1 MRQTRITDNLFS
13 AVQGFY
19 DNMTSTIK
27 VSDSLSQ
34 NLGITKCSK
43 MGFELENSTLYT
55 IQFADDQLVIA
66 QSKEDLEYMT
76 RKLLKEYQQWG
87 LTVNV
92 NKTEYMCSEMDVF
105 GVNLVLENGTTI
117 EICDNFKYLGFT
129 FSFDGKDTT
138 EIQNRIPQSKK
149 L

>member
-76 RKLLKEYQQWG
+76 RKLLKEYQQWR